1 MGVAASGTRPSE
13 GLPMTGKDHVAEAF
27 CFLFVAALLA
37 AKDKLVSVD
46 HFSLTAGESQK
57 RLMISDL

>member
-1 MGVAASGTRPSE
+1 
-13 GLPMTGKDHVAEAF
+13 MTVKDHVAEAF

-37 AKDKLVSVD
+37 AKDKIVSVD